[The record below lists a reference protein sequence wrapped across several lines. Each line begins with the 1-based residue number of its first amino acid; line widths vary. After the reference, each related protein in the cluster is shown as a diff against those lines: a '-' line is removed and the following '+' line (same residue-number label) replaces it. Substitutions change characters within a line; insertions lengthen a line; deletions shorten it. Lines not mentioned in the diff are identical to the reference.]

1 MKYYMNKKMVDLIR
15 KTPYKKISLSKELL
29 SILDEGII
37 NKNGCF
43 LFRFFYNANPHLKDN
58 QFEDKTEY
66 EHSVNDFHFNDYCR
80 NCSINHVFLFVNR
93 LKEMAIKM
101 CVSSTMA
108 ITISSDNDDFSLSFT
123 TMHGDERPW
132 ISPYDLDNFSQ
143 PIMIV
148 IIEKITVTGHKG
160 TDM

>member
-1 MKYYMNKKMVDLIR
+1 MLASALPSGSELDLHYLTIEWIMR
-15 KTPYKKISLSKELL
+15 TVPNFSISKGE
-29 SILDEGII
+29 
-37 NKNGCF
+37 N